1 MSSRSPSDS
10 GSGYIWSLTLRDA
23 LLLVLIADLAMLGKA
38 MVRIPI
44 HVPGHSGIVWVALFV
59 VGRGLVDKRGAGV
72 LMGIIAGAVATV
84 FGFGDIGPLE
94 WTKYV
99 AAGALLDLVCWATP
113 GTLEHFGKAAVAG
126 AAAHLGK
133 LATMLL
139 AAIVL
144 RLPLGFAVAGLGFA
158 ATAHVVFG
166 VLGGV
171 IGALILRELRRVPWL
186 APDSRGAARGVQS
199 EPEAHPAAREDAVGA
214 VGWPGEPAR

>member
-1 MSSRSPSDS
+1 MSSRSPSTS
-10 GSGYIWSLTLRDA
+10 PSGYIWSLTLRDA

-38 MVRIPI
+38 VVRIPI

-59 VGRGLVDKRGAGV
+59 VARGLVDKRGAGV
-72 LMGIIAGAVATV
+72 LLGIIAGAVATV

-99 AAGALLDLVCWATP
+99 AAGALLDLVCWMTP
-113 GTLEHFGKAAVAG
+113 GTLEN
-126 AAAHLGK
+126 LGK

-139 AAIVL
+139 AAMVL

-158 ATAHVVFG
+158 ATTHVVFG
-166 VLGGV
+166 ALGGV

-186 APDSRGAARGVQS
+186 AREAPAGGGSPDPIPAPPRDGPTGATG
-199 EPEAHPAAREDAVGA
+199 PAGGDG
-214 VGWPGEPAR
+214 G